1 MDDLSVE
8 VRHNDI
14 IVTQPGTGRCVTYR
28 REANSQML
36 EAICSMRS
44 DPNAETLQF
53 LTEAW
58 KAAYAKA
65 KALRW
70 LQHSP
75 SEVCSISPK
84 LGRVRA
90 MRLASVKQEARH
102 REYRIEG
109 VKEGKGT
116 LLRVTPTRPDLPILE
131 YSRFRT
137 IRGTWVKA
145 VDAVCG
151 YIDEA
156 FRSPTAQTPQ
166 KESLGACSN
175 SGPTVEP
182 HVDELL
188 QFQAQLL
195 SEISR
200 PSGQPMP
207 RVGHAPRLRLA
218 GKKGRYE

>member
-1 MDDLSVE
+1 MSSKIDDLSVE

-28 REANSQML
+28 REPNSQML
-36 EAICSMRS
+36 EAICSVRS

-90 MRLASVKQEARH
+90 MRLASVKEEARH

-109 VKEGKGT
+109 VKEGKGMR
-116 LLRVTPTRPDLPILE
+116 LRVTPTRPDLPILE

-137 IRGTWVKA
+137 IHGTWVKA

-151 YIDEA
+151 YIDE
-156 FRSPTAQTPQ
+156 RS
-166 KESLGACSN
+166 E
-175 SGPTVEP
+175 V
-182 HVDELL
+182 
-188 QFQAQLL
+188 
-195 SEISR
+195 
-200 PSGQPMP
+200 QPPKP
-207 RVGHAPRLRLA
+207 RR
-218 GKKGRYE
+218 KKA

>member
-1 MDDLSVE
+1 
-8 VRHNDI
+8 
-14 IVTQPGTGRCVTYR
+14 
-28 REANSQML
+28 
-36 EAICSMRS
+36 
-44 DPNAETLQF
+44 
-53 LTEAW
+53 
-58 KAAYAKA
+58 
-65 KALRW
+65 
-70 LQHSP
+70 
-75 SEVCSISPK
+75 
-84 LGRVRA
+84 
-90 MRLASVKQEARH
+90 MRLVSARPEAH
-102 REYRIEG
+102 YREYRIEG

-116 LLRVTPTRPDLPILE
+116 LLRVTPTRPDLPILR

-137 IRGTWVKA
+137 LRGTWVKA

-195 SEISR
+195 S
-200 PSGQPMP
+200 
-207 RVGHAPRLRLA
+207 
-218 GKKGRYE
+218 